1 MCLCHMQ
8 VSRNLIKK
16 KSTFKKNT
24 LQDCYA
30 GPEDIQATFREQ
42 TLEIAHARG
51 AQGH

>member
-1 MCLCHMQ
+1 MRLCHMQ

-16 KSTFKKNT
+16 KSKFKNI

-30 GPEDIQATFREQ
+30 GPEDLQATFREQ
-42 TLEIAHARG
+42 ALEIAHARG